1 MLKKEIEKAFNDQMN
16 AEMYSAYLY
25 LSMAA
30 HFESRNLGGFAQWMK
45 VQAQEEMVHAMKF
58 YAHVN
63 ERGGRVLLGAIDAPP
78 AEWATPLAAFQ
89 AVLKHEQKVTAL
101 IGQLVKLARK
111 AGDEA
116 AGIFLQWFVTEQVE
130 EEASADD
137 VVQKLKLVK
146 DTPNGLFLMDQQLGQ
161 RVFVPPP
168 AEGQ

>member
-1 MLKKEIEKAFNDQMN
+1 MLKQEVEKAFNDQMN

-30 HFESRNLGGFAQWMK
+30 QFEAQDLRGFAQWMK
-45 VQAQEEMVHAMKF
+45 VQAQEEMAHAMKF

-89 AVLKHEQKVTAL
+89 AALEHERKVTAL
-101 IGQLVKLARK
+101 IGKLVEVARE

-116 AGIFLQWFVTEQVE
+116 AGVFLQWFVAEQVE
-130 EEASADD
+130 EEASAGD
-137 VVQKLKLVK
+137 VVEKLKLAK
-146 DTPNGLFLMDQQLGQ
+146 DSPNGLSMMDQRLGQ

>member
-1 MLKKEIEKAFNDQMN
+1 MLKQEVEKAFNDQMN

-30 HFESRNLGGFAQWMK
+30 QFEAQDLRGFAQWMK
-45 VQAQEEMVHAMKF
+45 VQAQEEMAHAMKF

-89 AVLKHEQKVTAL
+89 AALEHERKVTGL
-101 IGQLVKLARK
+101 INKLVRLARK
-111 AGDEA
+111 TGDEA
-116 AGIFLQWFVTEQVE
+116 AGVFLQWFVTEQVE
-130 EEASADD
+130 EEASAGE
-137 VVQKLKLVK
+137 VVEKLKLVK
-146 DTPNGLFLMDQQLGQ
+146 DSPNALFMMDQQLGQ
-161 RVFVPPP
+161 RVFVPSP